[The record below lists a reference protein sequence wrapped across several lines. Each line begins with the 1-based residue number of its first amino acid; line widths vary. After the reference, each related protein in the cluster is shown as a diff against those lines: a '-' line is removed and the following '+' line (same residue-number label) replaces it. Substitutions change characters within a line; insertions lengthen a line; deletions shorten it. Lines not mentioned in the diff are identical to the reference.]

1 MPFRGV
7 CDYHNH
13 ILNLGGHIMKNFIN
27 PGPTVLAMVTA
38 FSGDHS
44 RISGDGNTDTF
55 AFPDIGNGMIGA
67 NAMYGY
73 EDSVTSQA
81 IDIHVILV
89 LIFGMVVAISD
100 KVQP

>member
-1 MPFRGV
+1 
-7 CDYHNH
+7 
-13 ILNLGGHIMKNFIN
+13 MKDFIRLDL
-27 PGPTVLAMVTA
+27 TVLAMVTA

-100 KVQP
+100 KVQPRFAGLFNNLNI